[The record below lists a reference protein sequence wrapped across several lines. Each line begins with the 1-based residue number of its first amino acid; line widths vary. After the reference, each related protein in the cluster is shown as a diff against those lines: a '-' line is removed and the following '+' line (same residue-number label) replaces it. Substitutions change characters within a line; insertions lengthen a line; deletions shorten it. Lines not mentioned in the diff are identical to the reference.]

1 VEKCQA
7 ASAASACPTSGT
19 NGKLYWKGTG
29 SDPQAESDLAGNP
42 QEEYIFFNGTR
53 IARRDVSS
61 TGATIAL
68 HYYFSDHLGTHGVV
82 EDFTGSQ
89 CEQAASAPRGR

>member
-1 VEKCQA
+1 MEKCQA

-29 SDPQAESDLAGNP
+29 SDPLAESDLAGNP
-42 QEEYIFFNGTR
+42 QEEYIFFNGER

-68 HYYFSDHLGTHGVV
+68 HYYFSDHLGTYGVV

-89 CEQAASAPRGR
+89 CEQAASAPPGR